1 MTFTCAVTL
10 IALGFGCTA
19 DAAKAPP
26 PPISSYCQ
34 IARPI
39 TWSAQDTRATKE
51 KVDIHN
57 RVWKRLCRMG

>member
-1 MTFTCAVTL
+1 MTFTCVVTL

-26 PPISSYCQ
+26 PISSYCA
-34 IARPI
+34 IAKPI

-51 KVDIHN
+51 EVDTHN
-57 RVWKRLCRMG
+57 RIWKRLCRKAR